1 MLRALPVTPLE
12 VHNLDEEVQKVGGD
26 MFVYLARANM
36 NLYLLGGLLLALVS
50 ILTIALVNY
59 SEDRRTLALLRIR
72 GASPDHI
79 RRFVIALI
87 LSPALL
93 GIAVGAAVAVLAGYG
108 LASYLWTLREI
119 ESVVQLLPTHL
130 VTSALTVGVS
140 VLILVVLAG
149 VAFFF
154 GQWTFRR
161 TARES
166 LLEA

>member
-1 MLRALPVTPLE
+1 
-12 VHNLDEEVQKVGGD
+12 

-36 NLYLLGGLLLALVS
+36 NLYLLGGVLLALVS

-93 GIAVGAAVAVLAGYG
+93 GFAVGGAVAVLAGYG
-108 LASYLWTLREI
+108 LANYVWTLREI

-130 VTSALTVGVS
+130 VASSLTVGVV
-140 VLILVVLAG
+140 VLILVILTG
-149 VAFFF
+149 VAFFL

-161 TARES
+161 TAREN
-166 LLEA
+166 LLEG